1 MSDATWRQR
10 WLPLVAVG
18 AFAIVLALAMR
29 PFHRPSPAAASPSH
43 GPSQPVGFAI
53 ICSAHPKDPGYCDR
67 YVADL
72 GQRGQLTEAQ
82 RTEATARA
90 GPVVEAV
97 RGLTQR
103 HSRCVAESLRPDG
116 GPPPCR
122 LVYDPIAIA
131 DLRAA
136 LGRGDAIVRPARP
149 DDPAPVGSVFFAV
162 RMADACLIGHA
173 DSTDAQHAIVGP
185 LPGGR
190 CART

>member
-18 AFAIVLALAMR
+18 AIAIVLALAMR

-43 GPSQPVGFAI
+43 GPSQPFAV

-72 GQRGQLTEAQ
+72 SQRGQLTEAQ

-90 GPVVEAV
+90 APVVEAV
-97 RGLTQR
+97 RGLAQR

-131 DLRAA
+131 DVRAVLA
-136 LGRGDAIVRPARP
+136 RADAIVRPARR
-149 DDPAPVGSVFFAV
+149 DDPAPLGSLFYAV
-162 RMADACLIGHA
+162 PMADACLIGHA

-190 CART
+190 CARG